1 MTTEQRMAMLRM
13 DAMYEDGDRTL
24 AQLAREAITAGDV
37 ELQMAV
43 IGTPLMG
50 MATLRVFMEMSEYL
64 TNAVYAN
71 RLQVAADPTRGDCI
85 LAMLAELAVEFA
97 DVEMINAIRQNPS
110 AGEKTKKILAA

>member
-13 DAMYEDGDRTL
+13 DAMYQDGDRTL

-50 MATLRVFMEMSEYL
+50 MATLRVFMEMSEYS

-71 RLQVAADPTRGDCI
+71 RLAVASDPTR
-85 LAMLAELAVEFA
+85 
-97 DVEMINAIRQNPS
+97 
-110 AGEKTKKILAA
+110 